1 MGELDFTFSKDPFA
15 PHKLLC
21 EINWQYEAIMD
32 LISENQNFFSRRKK
46 ELEHRK
52 NAELSKIHVCEHND
66 VPNFVSPEERSIME
80 NYEHQSEVIW
90 NMENYFCHSALML
103 TYSYFE
109 SIVLALQKEK
119 GRKEYQD
126 VKKNI
131 DGFLSEEKMQLTEE
145 TQEVYE
151 YVTGDLKNVRNLLT
165 HNYNGTAKECQLE
178 SARKEA
184 EKGIGLNL
192 YNNELVVI
200 EYRYVTQALEKV
212 HKILLEL
219 AKVL

>member
-1 MGELDFTFSKDPFA
+1 MGELDLNFSTNLLA
-15 PHKLLC
+15 PHKLVC
-21 EINWQYEAIMD
+21 AINCQYEAIRD
-32 LISENQNFFSRRKK
+32 LIDEIQGNFSKRKE

-52 NAELSKIHVCEHND
+52 KTELSKIHVCENCD
-66 VPNFVSPEERSIME
+66 DQNNLSPEERGIQDYYDYQE
-80 NYEHQSEVIW
+80 EVIW
-90 NMENYFCHSALML
+90 NMENYFCHSALIM

-109 SIVLALQKEK
+109 SLVQALCEEK
-119 GRKEYQD
+119 GKKTCNHVKE
-126 VKKNI
+126 NI
-131 DGFLSEEKMQLTEE
+131 RMLLSDEHIQFTD
-145 TQEVYE
+145 EVHKVNE

-165 HNYNGTAKECQLE
+165 HNYNGTAKNDQLE

-200 EYRYVTQALEKV
+200 EYQYVIQALEKV
-212 HKILLEL
+212 NEILLEL